1 MMARLDEV
9 NARLRTR
16 NIKGKEYVEVNQRIL
31 GFWELHPDGCIVT
44 TKLADDGDRCDFL
57 AEVYVDGQVKATGH
71 AYEVRTASNVNKTSY
86 IENCE
91 TSAVGRALG
100 MLGIGSTESIAS
112 AEEVEAAIA
121 QQERAAKTAKKAAK
135 PKDVAKPAG
144 TENGAL
150 DGDTGSDSAR
160 KAAKGRLWNEIKT
173 WCKAHDED
181 VDAYCA
187 DLFKDRPAEEWTA
200 LELDQMAAVLRSR
213 MAAEP
218 RGQR

>member
-86 IENCE
+86 VENCE

-121 QQERAAKTAKKAAK
+121 QQERAVKSAKRAAK
-135 PKDVAKPAG
+135 PKDAAKPAEG
-144 TENGAL
+144 GNGAVE
-150 DGDTGSDSAR
+150 SAMESESAR
-160 KAAKGRLWNEIKT
+160 IAAKGRLWNEVKA
-173 WCKAHDED
+173 WCEANDKD
-181 VDAYCA
+181 VEAYVA
-187 DLFKDRPAEEWTA
+187 DLFKDRPADEWTA
-200 LELDQMAAVLRSR
+200 LELDQMAAVLR
-213 MAAEP
+213 
-218 RGQR
+218 GQR